1 MAEKLTTYDP
11 AEDLTSN
18 KAIATFMAEAFATED
33 AGYIAHALGM
43 VARAKGMTQIASE
56 TGKIRV
62 GTNEVTKSSERSEA
76 KLVIMAEDVD
86 PVEILIHVP
95 MLCEEK
101 RIPYL
106 YVPKKQRL
114 GQSAGLSKSAA
125 SVAVVDAGDGKGLLE
140 EIAQAFP
147 TLKK

>member
-1 MAEKLTTYDP
+1 MARPIYVRFETP
-11 AEDLTSN
+11 NDLAD
-18 KAIATFMAEAFATED
+18 KA
-33 AGYIAHALGM
+33 LQL
-43 VARAKGMTQIASE
+43 VQVASE

-62 GTNEVTKSSERSEA
+62 GTNEVTKSSERGEA
-76 KLVIMAEDVD
+76 KLVVMAEDVE
-86 PVEILIHVP
+86 PVEILVHIP
-95 MLCEEK
+95 MLCEEN

-125 SVAVVDAGDGKGLLE
+125 SVAVVEPGDAKGLLE
-140 EIAQAFP
+140 ELASTFP

>member
-1 MAEKLTTYDP
+1 MARPIYVRFETPTELSD
-11 AEDLTSN
+11 
-18 KAIATFMAEAFATED
+18 KA
-33 AGYIAHALGM
+33 LQL
-43 VARAKGMTQIASE
+43 VQIASE
-56 TGKIRV
+56 TGKVRI
-62 GTNEVTKSSERSEA
+62 GTNEVTKSSERAEA
-76 KLVIMAEDVD
+76 KLVVMAEDVD
-86 PVEILIHVP
+86 PVEILVHVP

-125 SVAVVDAGDGKGLLE
+125 SVAIVDAGEAKVLLDE
-140 EIAQAFP
+140 LGQAFP